1 MREIRRFNLKGDSM
15 VICGPFSKFLTA
27 QVNGDKIV
35 IWAELETDL
44 DAMSFRIT
52 TFEEEEQFSDPDYC
66 YLNTVQDVGGLKV
79 LHIYYKRV
87 V

>member
-1 MREIRRFNLKGDSM
+1 MREIRRFDLEGDSM
-15 VICGPFSKFLTA
+15 VIWGPFVKFLTT

-44 DAMSFRIT
+44 DIT
-52 TFEEEEQFSDPDYC
+52 AYRVTAFEEREQFSDPDYC

-87 V
+87 I